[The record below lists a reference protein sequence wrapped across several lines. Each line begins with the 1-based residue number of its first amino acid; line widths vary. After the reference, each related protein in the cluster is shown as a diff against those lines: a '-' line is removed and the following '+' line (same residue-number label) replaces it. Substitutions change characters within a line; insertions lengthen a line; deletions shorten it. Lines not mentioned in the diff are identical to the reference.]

1 MLDLKQLDFE
11 KRGGVVAVVTQDART
26 GVVLMVAHA
35 DREALQRTI
44 ATRQMHYR
52 SRRRGLWHKGATS
65 GNTQAVVSLSPD
77 CDGDV
82 VLARVIP
89 AGPACHTNDMSC
101 FGMTAL
107 GADALGELDATI
119 AKRAMTKDGFAKPS
133 YTRELLDDRNK
144 RLKKLGEESAEL
156 VAACAD
162 GAPKKAVAEAAD
174 LMYHTL
180 VALRALG
187 VGLDEMR
194 ETLAE
199 RAAGERSAG
208 K

>member
-1 MLDLKQLDFE
+1 M
-11 KRGGVVAVVTQDART
+11 KRRRVVTVVTQDART

-44 ATRQMHYR
+44 ATKQMHYR

-89 AGPACHTNDMSC
+89 AGPACHTHETSC
-101 FGMTAL
+101 FGVTAL
-107 GADALGELDATI
+107 SADALGELDSTI
-119 AKRAMTKDGFAKPS
+119 ARRAMAKDGFAKPS

-162 GAPKKAVAEAAD
+162 ADPKKAVEEAAD
-174 LMYHTL
+174 LLYHIL

-187 VGLDEMR
+187 VGLDDVR
-194 ETLAE
+194 ETLAA
-199 RAAGERSAG
+199 RASEKPTRR
-208 K
+208 

>member
-89 AGPACHTNDMSC
+89 AGPACHTNEMSC

-107 GADALGELDATI
+107 SADALGELDATI
-119 AKRAMTKDGFAKPS
+119 AKRAITKDGFAKPS

-144 RLKKLGEESAEL
+144 RLKKLGEEAAEL

-162 GAPKKAVAEAAD
+162 GDPKKAVAEAAD

-187 VGLDEMR
+187 VGLDQVR
-194 ETLAE
+194 ETLAG
-199 RAAGERSAG
+199 RATAERSA
-208 K
+208 

>member
-11 KRGGVVAVVTQDART
+11 KRGGVVVVVTQDART

-35 DREALQRTI
+35 DRDALQRTI
-44 ATRQMHYR
+44 ATKQMHYR

-65 GNTQAVVSLSPD
+65 GNTQAVLSLSAD
-77 CDGDV
+77 CDNDV

-89 AGPACHTNDMSC
+89 AGPACHKNEMSC
-101 FGMTAL
+101 FGVTAL

-119 AKRAMTKDGFAKPS
+119 ERRASAKDGFAKPS

-144 RLKKLGEESAEL
+144 RLKKLGEEAAEL

-162 GAPKKAVAEAAD
+162 GDQAKAVEEAAD
-174 LMYHTL
+174 LFYHTL

-187 VGLDEMR
+187 VGLGEVR
-194 ETLAE
+194 ETLAG
-199 RAAGERSAG
+199 RAAGG
-208 K
+208 KPTGR